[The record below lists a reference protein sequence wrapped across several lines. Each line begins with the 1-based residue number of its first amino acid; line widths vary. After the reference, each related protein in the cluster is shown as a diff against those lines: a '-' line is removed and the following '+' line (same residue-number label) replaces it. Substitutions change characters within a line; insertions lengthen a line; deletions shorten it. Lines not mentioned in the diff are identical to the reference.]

1 MRAQLRPYLPP
12 PRGSADSWTPPQ
24 EDLSTSLIVSRLNQQ
39 IHQFTSA
46 SKYATFF
53 FGVYDDTT
61 GTLRYTNAGH
71 LPPLLL
77 RQGAISALNVDGL
90 VVGAFAF
97 ASYEES
103 SLQLMNG
110 DVLLLYTDGISEPE
124 NEYGEEFGEER
135 LKALLLANA
144 DKDAREIAD
153 RIVQAVRDWV
163 GKAEQFDDITLLI
176 VKKL

>member
-1 MRAQLRPYLPP
+1 M
-12 PRGSADSWTPPQ
+12 
-24 EDLSTSLIVSRLNQQ
+24 
-39 IHQFTSA
+39 HQFTSA

-53 FGVYDDTT
+53 FGVYDDRT
-61 GTLRYTNAGH
+61 GALRYTNAGH

-77 RQGAISALNVDGL
+77 RRGAISSLNVDGL

-103 SLQLMNG
+103 TLLLEDG

-124 NEYGEEFGEER
+124 NEYGEEFGEDR
-135 LKALLLANA
+135 LHALLLENGN
-144 DKDAREIAD
+144 KDARELAD
-153 RIVQAVRDWV
+153 VVVQAVRDWV
-163 GKAEQFDDITLLI
+163 GEAEQSDDITLLI